1 MLSEECKSGPCCGTV
16 PTQSLPRKAEVCA
29 RWPRHVEDWGLA
41 WALALMIRAPL
52 TCCKRG
58 PLKGLPFQMV
68 WGLVGEPCNVVKTTD
83 DVTENTSIVD
93 IVATQEGL
101 ACGVPVLG
109 LQRKDF
115 VHYGMLIKKSRMDI
129 R

>member
-1 MLSEECKSGPCCGTV
+1 
-16 PTQSLPRKAEVCA
+16 
-29 RWPRHVEDWGLA
+29 
-41 WALALMIRAPL
+41 
-52 TCCKRG
+52 
-58 PLKGLPFQMV
+58 MV